1 MSWERTTKML
11 PFLLTH
17 ANEPNSFPNRKEMLL
32 RYSVHIPNAFF
43 RSVER
48 HHGPRRKVSAPRWWR
63 GWQTSICTTFVCFP
77 SWISSFYLTF
87 GGPEVSQGRE
97 SCGNIFLTWGIVYAW
112 GNLVQSGGIFFTLE
126 ESSFTSEE
134 YPFLELGRNFS
145 RFSFCFAW
153 ESKNN

>member
-63 GWQTSICTTFVCFP
+63 VWQTSICTTFVCFP

-97 SCGNIFLTWGIVYAW
+97 SCGNIFLTWGNRIRL
-112 GNLVQSGGIFFTLE
+112 GESCSIRRNLFHFRGIFFYFRRVSFLGAWE
-126 ESSFTSEE
+126 EF
-134 YPFLELGRNFS
+134 
-145 RFSFCFAW
+145 FSFLVLFCMRV
-153 ESKNN
+153 KK